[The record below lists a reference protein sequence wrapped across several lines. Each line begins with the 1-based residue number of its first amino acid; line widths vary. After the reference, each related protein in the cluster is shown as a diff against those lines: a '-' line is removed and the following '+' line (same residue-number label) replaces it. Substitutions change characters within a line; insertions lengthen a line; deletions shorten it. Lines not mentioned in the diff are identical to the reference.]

1 MENNVGTAIEK
12 IKLQEQDKEAKLRE
26 KREYEA
32 AVNSLNRSIREALF
46 QIEKHQ
52 EEIKELTKGNDLLKA
67 QLEVERIKRC
77 AVVAQIEACNKEI
90 EVLRAQS
97 DKGISDVWSLR
108 SSLCTAVQN
117 VSDECDVWGLLVKPI
132 NTDPIHRIVK
142 KPTENNEEAEFE
154 ERLKLAKERYERAVA
169 ERERLLAEP
178 EKGEE
183 FIRHGQNLII
193 ILSLKKISTVVLDPT
208 QWG

>member
-1 MENNVGTAIEK
+1 MENNVGTTIEK

-32 AVNSLNRSIREALF
+32 AVNSLNRSIREAVF

-52 EEIKELTKGNDLLKA
+52 EEIKELTKGNDVLKA
-67 QLEVERIKRC
+67 QLEVERIKRN
-77 AVVAQIEACNKEI
+77 AVAAQVEACSKEI

-108 SSLCTAVQN
+108 SSLCKAVQN

-132 NTDPIHRIVK
+132 NSDPIHRVVK
-142 KPTENNEEAEFE
+142 KPNSENNEEAEFE
-154 ERLKLAKERYERAVA
+154 ERLKLAKERHERAVA

-183 FIRHGQNLII
+183 FIRIKNALRYSLEMTANLR
-193 ILSLKKISTVVLDPT
+193 KE
-208 QWG
+208 